1 MKWLPKE
8 TQSATES
15 SNEPIKTAVQLG
27 SEFVVP
33 GGSNFINGDI
43 KTGGLHLLLG
53 LAAGALLG
61 PVGVFAVGANSFS
74 RATTGRNICDHFT
87 SAKASN

>member
-1 MKWLPKE
+1 MAAEK
-8 TQSATES
+8 TQASTES
-15 SNEPIKTAVQLG
+15 SNEPIKNAVQLA

-33 GGSNFINGDI
+33 GGSNLIKGDI

-61 PVGVFAVGANSFS
+61 PIGVLAVGANSYS
-74 RATTGRNICDHFT
+74 RATTGQNIYEHFT
-87 SAKASN
+87 SAKTAN

>member
-1 MKWLPKE
+1 MAVEK
-8 TQSATES
+8 TQAPTES

-33 GGSNFINGDI
+33 GGSNFIKGDI

-61 PVGVFAVGANSFS
+61 PIGVLAVGANSFS
-74 RATTGRNICDHFT
+74 RATTGQNVYEHFT
-87 SAKASN
+87 GAKAN

>member
-1 MKWLPKE
+1 MAAEK
-8 TQSATES
+8 TQATES
-15 SNEPIKTAVQLG
+15 SNEPIKNAVQLA

-33 GGSNFINGDI
+33 GGSNLIKGDI

-61 PVGVFAVGANSFS
+61 PIGVLAVGANSYS
-74 RATTGRNICDHFT
+74 RATTGLNVYEHFT
-87 SAKASN
+87 GAKTAN